1 MNKLRRMDVLL
12 GGMRITAMNTLRRL
26 RRIFI
31 SIIKNA
37 GALLLKLPLA
47 SIRLLA
53 RIGNFLLDQKNRKL
67 SIFILSTA
75 SVLIISRTLVNQ
87 ANRKRLH

>member
-1 MNKLRRMDVLL
+1 ML
-12 GGMRITAMNTLRRL
+12 GGMRITVLNTIRRL

-31 SIIKNA
+31 SILKNA
-37 GALLLKLPLA
+37 GSLLLKLPLA

-75 SVLIISRTLVNQ
+75 SVLIISRTLVN
-87 ANRKRLH
+87 

>member
-1 MNKLRRMDVLL
+1 ML
-12 GGMRITAMNTLRRL
+12 GGMRITVLNTIRRL

-31 SIIKNA
+31 LILKNA
-37 GALLLKLPLA
+37 GSLLLKLPLA

-67 SIFILSTA
+67 LIFILSTA
-75 SVLIISRTLVNQ
+75 SVLIISRTLVN
-87 ANRKRLH
+87 

>member
-1 MNKLRRMDVLL
+1 ML
-12 GGMRITAMNTLRRL
+12 GGMGLTALNMLKRL

-53 RIGNFLLDQKNRKL
+53 RLGNFLLDQKNRKL

-75 SVLIISRTLVNQ
+75 AVLIISRTLVNQ
-87 ANRKRLH
+87 ANRKRLHQ

>member
-1 MNKLRRMDVLL
+1 ML
-12 GGMRITAMNTLRRL
+12 GGMRITALNVLKRL

-53 RIGNFLLDQKNRKL
+53 RLGNFLLDQKNRKL

-75 SVLIISRTLVNQ
+75 AVLIISRTLVNQ
-87 ANRKRLH
+87 ANRKRLHH

>member
-1 MNKLRRMDVLL
+1 ML
-12 GGMRITAMNTLRRL
+12 GGMGITALNTLRRL

-53 RIGNFLLDQKNRKL
+53 RIGNLLLDQKNRKL

-87 ANRKRLH
+87 ANRKRLHQ

>member
-1 MNKLRRMDVLL
+1 ML
-12 GGMRITAMNTLRRL
+12 GGMRITALNVLKRL

-53 RIGNFLLDQKNRKL
+53 RLGNFLLDQKNRKL

-75 SVLIISRTLVNQ
+75 AVLIISRTLVNQ
-87 ANRKRLH
+87 ANRKRLHQ

>member
-1 MNKLRRMDVLL
+1 ML
-12 GGMRITAMNTLRRL
+12 GGMRITALNVLKRL

-47 SIRLLA
+47 SIKLLA
-53 RIGNFLLDQKNRKL
+53 RLGNFLLDQKNRKL

-75 SVLIISRTLVNQ
+75 AVLIISRTLVNQ
-87 ANRKRLH
+87 ANRKRLHQ

>member
-1 MNKLRRMDVLL
+1 ML
-12 GGMRITAMNTLRRL
+12 GGMRITALNVLKRL

-37 GALLLKLPLA
+37 GVLLLKLPLA

-53 RIGNFLLDQKNRKL
+53 RLGNFLLDQKNRKL

-75 SVLIISRTLVNQ
+75 AVLIISRTLVNQ
-87 ANRKRLH
+87 ANRKRLHQ